1 MLTRGASSCR
11 KVLASV
17 GAAAAVAVAWSLAG
31 PVAPAGAAGGGNQ
44 PPIIVTP
51 GGGGTVGIDVRA
63 PGRPGRNGGTNDG
76 GQANTV
82 ADTPAVDPCSIN
94 PSGRACAASDP
105 AIYCYVWGS
114 AFLQAGLPPTGLG
127 PLLQSVGC
135 APTLPVVTP
144 AMLAQRAYSLLRLP
158 KPTIERSPLATNSDQ
173 GRPYTWVNLWTWFWT
188 DPVTFTPRSRTA
200 SAGAISATA
209 TATPIA
215 LVYDPGTG
223 DTPVTCPGPGRPWQ
237 ASDGDFAPSGG
248 GCGYTYLHVS
258 DSVTATVTIQWQVTW
273 TGSNGQTGTLPVLL
287 TSASSSFMVQQ
298 IQAVNR

>member
-1 MLTRGASSCR
+1 MLTRGAWTR
-11 KVLASV
+11 RRVLA
-17 GAAAAVAVAWSLAG
+17 AALAVAGMAVASVLVG
-31 PVAPAGAAGGGNQ
+31 PVASAGATGGGNQ

-63 PGRPGRNGGTNDG
+63 PGRPGRGGSSKDG
-76 GQANTV
+76 GQAATV
-82 ADTPAVDPCSIN
+82 ADVSAVDPCSVN
-94 PSGRACAASDP
+94 PTSRACAASDQGL
-105 AIYCYVWGS
+105 YCYAWGS

-127 PLLQSVGC
+127 PLMQSVGC

-144 AMLAQRAYSLLRLP
+144 AMLAQQAYSLLRLP
-158 KPTIERSPLATNSDQ
+158 EPTIERSPTAINSDQ

-188 DPVTFTPRSRTA
+188 DPATFTPRSRTA

-209 TATPIA
+209 TATPVA

-223 DTPVTCPGPGRPWQ
+223 DAPVTCPGPGRPWQ
-237 ASDGDFAPSGG
+237 EQDGDAAPSGG

-258 DSVTATVTIQWQVTW
+258 DSVTATVTIQWRVTW
-273 TGSNGQTGTLPVLL
+273 VGSNGQTGALPVLL

-298 IQAVNR
+298 LQAVNR

>member
-1 MLTRGASSCR
+1 MLTG
-11 KVLASV
+11 
-17 GAAAAVAVAWSLAG
+17 GAWSLRPGLATAIATMVVLAG
-31 PVAPAGAAGGGNQ
+31 PSVTAVAAGGGGN
-44 PPIIVTP
+44 PPPVIVTP
-51 GGGGTVGIDVRA
+51 GAAGGTVGIEVQA
-63 PGRPGRNGGTNDG
+63 PGRPGRNGGSNGG

-82 ADTPAVDPCSIN
+82 ADAPAVDPCSIN
-94 PSGRACAASDP
+94 PSGTACRASDP

-188 DPVTFTPRSRTA
+188 DPATFTPRSRTA

-223 DTPVTCPGPGRPWQ
+223 DTPVTCPGPGRPWRE
-237 ASDGDFAPSGG
+237 SDGDTAPSGG

-258 DSVTATVTIQWQVTW
+258 DSVTATVTIQWRVTW
-273 TGSNGQTGTLPVLL
+273 TGSNGQAGTLPVLL
-287 TSASSSFMVQQ
+287 TSASSSFMVEQ

>member
-1 MLTRGASSCR
+1 MCR
-11 KVLASV
+11 R
-17 GAAAAVAVAWSLAG
+17 WI
-31 PVAPAGAAGGGNQ
+31 PV
-44 PPIIVTP
+44 
-51 GGGGTVGIDVRA
+51 R
-63 PGRPGRNGGTNDG
+63 
-76 GQANTV
+76 
-82 ADTPAVDPCSIN
+82 SN
-94 PSGRACAASDP
+94 PTGSACAASDR
-105 AIYCYVWGS
+105 AIYCYAWGS
-114 AFLQAGLPPTGLG
+114 AFLQVGLPPTGLG

-158 KPTIERSPLATNSDQ
+158 KPTIERSPTATNSDH

-188 DPVTFTPRSRTA
+188 DPATFTPRSRTA

-209 TATPIA
+209 TATPVA

-223 DTPVTCPGPGRPWQ
+223 DAPVTCPGPGRPWQ
-237 ASDGDFAPSGG
+237 EPDGDAAPSGG

-258 DSVTATVTIQWQVTW
+258 DSVTATVTIQWRVTW

-287 TSASSSFMVQQ
+287 TSASSSFMVEQ